1 MWEYE
6 SLFLGSKKQLIIC
19 KNYKPILRYLERYR
33 LPSTFEPKKV
43 AMQSLIE
50 DVNDAIRTRNELWS
64 EDREVSEISEKI
76 EALRTKMQEAKAEFF
91 KLVDEMFT
99 DFRDGKRK
107 QMSLRGLRVEIMED
121 IKRAVDK
128 AGLFYREREA
138 SKLYW
143 EVEIQK
149 EKYY

>member
-1 MWEYE
+1 
-6 SLFLGSKKQLIIC
+6 
-19 KNYKPILRYLERYR
+19 
-33 LPSTFEPKKV
+33 
-43 AMQSLIE
+43 MQSLIE

-107 QMSLRGLRVEIMED
+107 QMSLRGLRVEIMDD
-121 IKRAVDK
+121 IKKAVDK